1 MKIKSLLAY
10 SVPLSVLFFVVL
22 TVLVS
27 APAEPRSVKA
37 CRHLPGCVAV
47 VPAFQGWPSVR

>member
-10 SVPLSVLFFVVL
+10 CVPLFVLVLVVI

-27 APAEPRSVKA
+27 VPEPWSVKA
-37 CRHLPGCVAV
+37 CRQLPGCVAV
-47 VPAFQGWPSVR
+47 VPGFQGWPSMR

>member
-10 SVPLSVLFFVVL
+10 SVPFSILFFVVL

-27 APAEPRSVKA
+27 VPPEPRSVKA
-37 CRHLPGCVAV
+37 CRQMPGCVSV
-47 VPAFQGWPSVR
+47 VASFQGWPSLR

>member
-10 SVPLSVLFFVVL
+10 SVPLSILFFVVL

-27 APAEPRSVKA
+27 VPPEPRSVKA
-37 CRHLPGCVAV
+37 CRQMPGCVSV
-47 VPAFQGWPSVR
+47 VASFQGWPSLR